1 MVFDI
6 GNVILNFDAERVLR
20 EYTSLEEEWEFILKN
35 VINSP

>member
-1 MVFDI
+1 MVLDI
-6 GNVILNFDAERVLR
+6 GNVTLNFDVERVLR